1 MKYAVVRISG
11 SQYRVTE
18 GEEILVNKLPDPKK
32 FEAEVLLVVDG
43 EKVSVGKPVASGSKV
58 TFKVISEVEK
68 GDKVDV
74 YKFKAKSRYRKHTGF
89 TPRFTRL
96 LVQSI
101 TF

>member
-1 MKYAVVRISG
+1 MN
-11 SQYRVTE
+11 Q
-18 GEEILVNKLPDPKK
+18 LPDPKK